1 MNDLVEFLTSQE
13 LIVVYIV
20 VGVVFILG
28 LIIYLV
34 DKSYYNRRKKQNTKE
49 LFRLVDQIED
59 RISEENLPNEKQVE
73 EVKEEAPTNILYVEN
88 ETEKENIKPAQVVK
102 EEKTIAEEIKPPVIK
117 VEEPEIKPA
126 PVQVKQEPISKTLAV
141 PDTKVED
148 LILDNMEVENKT
160 EKLPRVEEIKYTTAE
175 PNKEEAQA
183 ELKRLTEELQKAE
196 QLQQK
201 KMENKKATLEE
212 LEDDQEE
219 NAIISLDELIKKSQD
234 RQYDSDVERYEE
246 DDENKPISI
255 AELEKLKIE
264 IDKLTENNKSEKTEI
279 TSIEELNIPELALI
293 EDKKPYQEKMV
304 LDEFNNIKL
313 ENETP
318 KVPVY
323 NENNKFKNSPVIS
336 PVFGIEQKQMS
347 ETDFEL
353 ENTANYE
360 KLDEEIKKTNEFL
373 MTLKEL
379 QKKLN

>member
-73 EVKEEAPTNILYVEN
+73 EVKEEAITNIWYVEN
-88 ETEKENIKPAQVVK
+88 ETEKENIKHAQVVR

-201 KMENKKATLEE
+201 KIENKQATLEE

-246 DDENKPISI
+246 DDENKQIS
-255 AELEKLKIE
+255 
-264 IDKLTENNKSEKTEI
+264 S
-279 TSIEELNIPELALI
+279 
-293 EDKKPYQEKMV
+293 
-304 LDEFNNIKL
+304 
-313 ENETP
+313 NEH
-318 KVPVY
+318 
-323 NENNKFKNSPVIS
+323 
-336 PVFGIEQKQMS
+336 
-347 ETDFEL
+347 
-353 ENTANYE
+353 
-360 KLDEEIKKTNEFL
+360 
-373 MTLKEL
+373 
-379 QKKLN
+379 

>member
-13 LIVVYIV
+13 LIVV
-20 VGVVFILG
+20 
-28 LIIYLV
+28 IIYLV

-183 ELKRLTEELQKAE
+183 EELQKAE

-201 KMENKKATLEE
+201 KIENKQATLEE